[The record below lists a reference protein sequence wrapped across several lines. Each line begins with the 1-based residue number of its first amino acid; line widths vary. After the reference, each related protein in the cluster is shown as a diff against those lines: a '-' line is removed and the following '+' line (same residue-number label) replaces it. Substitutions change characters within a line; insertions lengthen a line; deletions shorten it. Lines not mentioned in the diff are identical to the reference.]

1 VRAIPVKHGTWDEAF
16 GYRFDGANRS
26 IVISGDTSP
35 ARSIVEAC
43 NGCGLLVH
51 EVYCGATAAPGT
63 YYAAFHTSAVELI
76 EIAKQAHPKLL
87 VLYHQL
93 YNGCGD
99 PALLEQVQS
108 GYRGAVVSA
117 KDFDV
122 F

>member
-1 VRAIPVKHGTWDEAF
+1 M
-16 GYRFDGANRS
+16 
-26 IVISGDTSP
+26 
-35 ARSIVEAC
+35 
-43 NGCGLLVH
+43 
-51 EVYCGATAAPGT
+51 GATFWCMKSTAARPRLPVV
-63 YYAAFHTSAVELI
+63 YSAAFHTSAAELA

-93 YNGCGD
+93 YGGGCTD

-108 GYRGAVVSA
+108 AYGGAVVSA